1 MTYWALNAWFLA
13 VVAIVALLAVV
24 RLDRRRASGS
34 RPTGLTAGAWLLAV
48 GGGLVV
54 LLLMTALF
62 DNIMIGI
69 GLVGYDPALISG
81 AFIGIAPL
89 EDFAYAIAAA
99 VLLPSLWVLLERRSP
114 APVSPSPSQE
124 DPA

>member
-13 VVAIVALLAVV
+13 VVAVVALLAVV
-24 RLDRRRASGS
+24 RLDRRRANGPLS
-34 RPTGLTAGAWLLAV
+34 TGLTAGTWLLAV

-81 AFIGIAPL
+81 AFVGIAPL

-99 VLLPSLWVLLERRSP
+99 VLLPSLWVLLERRIP